1 VELFFGP
8 IGPQPTARHG
18 KREGNKVILEQ
29 LSGNL
34 LQGLVLGAV
43 YGMATMGLSLIFGVL
58 QVVNVGHGAFIMVGA
73 FTALTMFQAMGIP
86 PVFAIPLA
94 MLIGMGLGMIFYYGA
109 VKPLVS
115 PSGTGIRQFTG
126 KTMGYSAAIFVT
138 SMVIMRGLS
147 AAFDLHMALTIFVGI
162 IFAYGFLVFIYGGR
176 RTEKAPELAT
186 LLVTFSFGV
195 LLEEVTKQIFTSEAR
210 GYNWDIGKLD
220 LGFTVLPYT
229 KILAA
234 LGSVG
239 IAVLLYLWF
248 NKTRAGMA
256 MRSVVEDDVGA
267 RVCGV
272 NVDWEYA
279 LSFSLGIGLTVTS
292 GVLLT
297 MFIPVGINPYMGGP
311 YTLKAFVIAVL
322 GGLASPYGAFFGGV
336 VFGLLEN
343 GSYTLFAN
351 VEGLEPFAMTRFFSF
366 MMLLV
371 ILLIR
376 PTGLLKA
383 K

>member
-1 VELFFGP
+1 MIF
-8 IGPQPTARHG
+8 
-18 KREGNKVILEQ
+18 EQ

-34 LQGLVLGAV
+34 IQGLVLGAV

-58 QVVNVGHGAFIMVGA
+58 KVVNVGHGACIMVGA
-73 FTALTMFQAMGIP
+73 YTALVMFKQFGLSPLFAVPVAMI
-86 PVFAIPLA
+86 
-94 MLIGMGLGMIFYYGA
+94 IGMTLGLIFYYSA
-109 VKPLVS
+109 
-115 PSGTGIRQFTG
+115 IRRLLKG
-126 KTMGYSAAIFVT
+126 
-138 SMVIMRGLS
+138 
-147 AAFDLHMALTIFVGI
+147 
-162 IFAYGFLVFIYGGR
+162 
-176 RTEKAPELAT
+176 PELAT
-186 LLVTFSFGV
+186 LLATFSFGV
-195 LLEEVTKQIFTSEAR
+195 ILEETIKQLFTSEVV
-210 GYNWDIGKLD
+210 GYNWDLPKFDIGI
-220 LGFTVLPYT
+220 TVLSLS

-234 LGSVG
+234 VGSIL
-239 IAVLLYLWF
+239 IALLLYLWF

-256 MRSVVEDDVGA
+256 MRSVVEDDEGA

-336 VFGLLEN
+336 VFGLVEN
-343 GSYTLFAN
+343 GSYTLFALIPG
-351 VEGLEPFAMTRFFSF
+351 VEPFAMTRFFSF
-366 MMLLV
+366 VMLLV

-376 PTGLLKA
+376 PTGILKA